1 MFSALFEENSSRF
14 CKSVWWHCSYC
25 ALGVC
30 YDDNFSVTKDGW
42 LCSQI
47 VTLPVSIFLSLQAIV
62 YSSRMIRVGLGKWL
76 YTKPRWGMSRHLG
89 TKRNVQ
95 ISKVKWSVLILGQ
108 CESIFEKRP
117 EKKNVFLLE
126 FWNSA
131 VSLQPPFMSVKSCSH
146 SIFPLCH
153 LPSVLSPLCAVFPL
167 CHLPSVSSPTD
178 FVSLHAGYLR
188 MDPGLSSLLCL
199 VWMAAL
205 PGGCPCGPPH
215 CDGGQP
221 ELQCSLLRALPKIL
235 CNVQWSHPPL
245 CCCPVSENCSTCKAK
260 YKVLLHICK
269 HSQAII
275 TSTLCCLQYAV
286 QWSHPRAG
294 CLGPRLAVQ
303 RRYSIA
309 PVLDSPHNTD

>member
-167 CHLPSVSSPTD
+167 CHLPSVSSPLCVISHWFCFPPCRIPQNGPWTI
-178 FVSLHAGYLR
+178 L
-188 MDPGLSSLLCL
+188 PSLLGLNGCSPR
-199 VWMAAL
+199 WL
-205 PGGCPCGPPH
+205 PLWTPSLWRWTTWTTVLPPA
-215 CDGGQP
+215 
-221 ELQCSLLRALPKIL
+221 CSSK
-235 CNVQWSHPPL
+235 
-245 CCCPVSENCSTCKAK
+245 
-260 YKVLLHICK
+260 
-269 HSQAII
+269 
-275 TSTLCCLQYAV
+275 
-286 QWSHPRAG
+286 
-294 CLGPRLAVQ
+294 
-303 RRYSIA
+303 
-309 PVLDSPHNTD
+309 DSL